1 MKQVWIVGASPLNMH
16 TVRDALHNHC
26 IPNANT
32 ATQQHSERENTH
44 TVYTH
49 ICSIHIYWVT
59 QWGAKIYMH
68 SFSMNWAQLL
78 VEHGRIC
85 PVPSEYP
92 GAKFC
97 SRLRLLHRVI
107 NNNISDPWWS
117 TCICVYICSRL
128 HDVLCVSVCV
138 WPCLVCV
145 CVFVCVCVCG
155 SISPLSARCCGLH
168 VCVAAVSLFIS
179 LFLTPLSLS
188 LCMCRGLHFLCL
200 LFQMD
205 LPPYQAANEAVL
217 FILRLFEWRGQPFNP
232 AQHPTWPPCIF
243 RPHLISCWINTRVWT
258 PLEGRAARHRNG
270 SNRRGRRIVFNNNRR
285 GRAAWQESNSGSTT
299 AFLDKHTFS
308 ESNISCLLEVVG
320 ACHHFLGVFT
330 VNSSH
335 CQDDWHLPAVHF
347 TSRSLQWE

>member
-1 MKQVWIVGASPLNMH
+1 M
-16 TVRDALHNHC
+16 C
-26 IPNANT
+26 
-32 ATQQHSERENTH
+32 
-44 TVYTH
+44 
-49 ICSIHIYWVT
+49 
-59 QWGAKIYMH
+59 
-68 SFSMNWAQLL
+68 
-78 VEHGRIC
+78 
-85 PVPSEYP
+85 
-92 GAKFC
+92 
-97 SRLRLLHRVI
+97 
-107 NNNISDPWWS
+107 
-117 TCICVYICSRL
+117 CVYL
-128 HDVLCVSVCV
+128 FVFDLALC
-138 WPCLVCV
+138 
-145 CVFVCVCVCG
+145 VCVCVC
-155 SISPLSARCCGLH
+155 
-168 VCVAAVSLFIS
+168 VCVCAAPYLLCLRAAVVFMCVSLRSVCSS
-179 LFLTPLSLS
+179 LCFWPPSLS

-205 LPPYQAANEAVL
+205 LPPYQAANEAAL

-258 PLEGRAARHRNG
+258 PLEGRATRHRNG